1 MPSVKSKLAAD
12 LPIEDYAAS
21 VSPRPREQVLAGR
34 CRSRVGSPIEHCKA
48 MTGSRPRLE
57 TSIRGHLGPMLKSDG
72 FSGSGR
78 TFRRVSGD
86 FIHVVQVQGSRYG
99 GRFAINLGIQPIC
112 IPDCMAEVP
121 NPKTIREEICAFR
134 RRLSESKGD
143 QWWDHD
149 ATKES
154 MDLAVQRSAKVYA
167 TVGRRLFSE
176 QSGPEAPLH
185 RVTPEQFQ
193 AGFNFSG
200 FASTG
205 ARMARALAMMRQFA
219 GNLHDARAFARIALA
234 SLGPAHGLCQELQLL
249 LVDPP
254 F

>member
-1 MPSVKSKLAAD
+1 MA
-12 LPIEDYAAS
+12 E
-21 VSPRPREQVLAGR
+21 
-34 CRSRVGSPIEHCKA
+34 
-48 MTGSRPRLE
+48 SRPRLE
-57 TSIRGHLGPMLKSDG
+57 TSIRDHLGPMLKSDG

-99 GRFAINLGIQPIC
+99 GKFAINLGIQPLC
-112 IPDCMAEVP
+112 IPDCMGQVP
-121 NPKTIREEICAFR
+121 APKTIREEICEFR
-134 RRLSESKGD
+134 RRLSESKAD

-154 MDLAVQRSAKVYA
+154 MDLAVQRSATVYA

-200 FASTG
+200 FASTE
-205 ARMARALAMMRQFA
+205 ARMARSLALMRQSA
-219 GNLHDARAFARIALA
+219 GNLDDARAFARIALA
-234 SLGPAHGLCQELQLL
+234 GLGSAQGLRQELELL
-249 LVDPP
+249 LVDPAL
-254 F
+254 